1 VTSSISLRLTA
12 ILSLLKNVNFTTI
25 QKLQTILFMKNLHLL
40 TVLMIAISSI
50 AANAQYST
58 LVLNYE
64 KSCFGENEPLPA
76 RKNFVITGVANANIP
91 YVEVAIYEGEHK
103 AGDLPVYT
111 TFWKRDLNSNS
122 PKFTVP
128 INQHLREEKAYDVL
142 VKYYRVATDGEQTAL
157 KANLFKTLDAYI
169 DQSYKLSNSKI
180 DFEKNAKKTVA
191 DLNEIVKI
199 GMSQYRHRTRFTFET
214 FSDVVMMKINQIE
227 SQSLKEVSNA
237 NAANGKDAGTRVI
250 FRDKLIN
257 ELKEMLHTEVSQ
269 YLNRELY
276 IMVDDKFIEDY
287 PTEEIQNSLPVNIG
301 YGGALLNTNPEAFN
315 YAAAPYLGLS
325 FPFGK
330 EGSQSKFLQR
340 SSLSFGVLLDQSLMD
355 RDNIDYTGPIFNVP
369 VYGALG
375 YRAFRF
381 IRVNAGVTVLENV
394 STSNIQVYPFIGVSA
409 ELNLSLS
416 LAKE

>member
-1 VTSSISLRLTA
+1 MKILR
-12 ILSLLKNVNFTTI
+12 
-25 QKLQTILFMKNLHLL
+25 LL
-40 TVLMIAISSI
+40 TVLIIAAFISST
-50 AANAQYST
+50 ANAQYST

-76 RKNFVITGVANANIP
+76 RKNFVITGVANPNIP
-91 YVEVAIYEGEHK
+91 YVEVAIFEDKHK
-103 AGDLPVYT
+103 EEDAPVYA

-128 INQHLREEKAYDVL
+128 INQHLREGKSYDVL
-142 VKYYRVATDGEQTAL
+142 IKYYRVATEGEQTVL
-157 KANLFKTLDAYI
+157 KSNLYKTLDAYV

-180 DFEKNAKKTVA
+180 DFEKSSKKTVA
-191 DLNEIVKI
+191 DLNEIVTI
-199 GMSQYRHRTRFTFET
+199 GMSQYRHRTSFAFTT
-214 FSDVVMMKINQIE
+214 FSDVVTMKIDQIE
-227 SQSLKEVSNA
+227 SQSLKNISEA
-237 NAANGKDAGTRVI
+237 NAANGKDAGTRVL
-250 FRDKLIN
+250 FRDRLMK

-276 IMVDDKFIEDY
+276 IMVDDKLIDDY

-301 YGGALLNTNPEAFN
+301 YGGALLNTDFDAFN

-340 SSLSFGVLLDQSLMD
+340 SSLSFGVLLDQSLFD
-355 RDNIDYTGPIFNVP
+355 TDNVGYTGPIFNVP

-381 IRVNAGVTVLENV
+381 IRVNAGVTVLEDV
-394 STSNIQVYPFIGVSA
+394 TTSNIQVYPFVGISA

>member
-1 VTSSISLRLTA
+1 MKFLY
-12 ILSLLKNVNFTTI
+12 LLP
-25 QKLQTILFMKNLHLL
+25 ILFLL
-40 TVLMIAISSI
+40 IISSI
-50 AANAQYST
+50 EVNAQYST

-91 YVEVAIYEGEHK
+91 YVEIAIYDEKHK
-103 AGDLPVYT
+103 ADDLPVYA
-111 TFWKRDLNSNS
+111 TFWKRDMNSNS
-122 PKFTVP
+122 PKFTIP
-128 INQHLREEKAYDVL
+128 INQHLREGKAYDIL
-142 VKYYRVATDGEQTAL
+142 IKYYRVATEGERTAL
-157 KANLFKTLDAYI
+157 ISNLFQTLDAYI
-169 DQSYKLSNSKI
+169 DQSYELSNSKI

-199 GMSQYRHRTRFTFET
+199 GMSQYRHRTSFSFET
-214 FSDVVMMKINQIE
+214 FSDVVMMKIDQIE

-237 NAANGKDAGTRVI
+237 NAANGKDAETRVL
-250 FRDKLIN
+250 FRDKLMT
-257 ELKEMLHTEVSQ
+257 ELKEMLHTEVRQ

-276 IMVDDKFIEDY
+276 IMIDDKYIEDY

-301 YGGALLNTNPEAFN
+301 YGGALLNTNPDAFN
-315 YAAAPYLGLS
+315 YVAAPYLGLS

-340 SSLSFGVLLDQSLMD
+340 SSLSFGVLLDQNLMD
-355 RDNIDYTGPIFNVP
+355 RNDVAFTGPIFNVP

-394 STSNIQVYPFIGVSA
+394 STSNIQVYPFIGISA

>member
-1 VTSSISLRLTA
+1 
-12 ILSLLKNVNFTTI
+12 
-25 QKLQTILFMKNLHLL
+25 MKTLHLL
-40 TVLMIAISSI
+40 AVLTIVAFANIS
-50 AANAQYST
+50 ANAQYST

-91 YVEVAIYEGEHK
+91 YVEVAIYDEKHK
-103 AGDLPVYT
+103 ADDLPVYA

-128 INQHLREEKAYDVL
+128 INQHLREGKAYDVL
-142 VKYYRVATDGEQTAL
+142 IKYYRVATEGEQAAL
-157 KANLFKTLDAYI
+157 KGNLFKTLDAYV

-180 DFEKNAKKTVA
+180 DFEKSARKIVA
-191 DLNEIVKI
+191 DLNEIVKT
-199 GMSQYRHRTRFTFET
+199 GMSQYRHRTSFSFET
-214 FSDVVMMKINQIE
+214 FSDVVMMKIDQIE

-250 FRDKLIN
+250 FRDRLIK

-276 IMVDDKFIEDY
+276 IMVDDKFIDDY
-287 PTEEIQNSLPVNIG
+287 PTEEVQNYLPVNIG
-301 YGGALLNTNPEAFN
+301 YGGALLNTDSDAFN

-325 FPFGK
+325 VPFGK

-355 RDNIDYTGPIFNVP
+355 RNDIGYTGPIFNVP

-394 STSNIQVYPFIGVSA
+394 STSNIQVYPFIGISA

>member
-1 VTSSISLRLTA
+1 
-12 ILSLLKNVNFTTI
+12 
-25 QKLQTILFMKNLHLL
+25 MKTLHLL
-40 TVLMIAISSI
+40 TVLTIVIFASFS
-50 AANAQYST
+50 ANAQYST

-91 YVEVAIYEGEHK
+91 YVEVAIYDEKHK
-103 AGDLPVYT
+103 ADDLPVYA

-128 INQHLREEKAYDVL
+128 INQHLREGKAYDVL
-142 VKYYRVATDGEQTAL
+142 VKYYRVATEGEETAL
-157 KANLFKTLDAYI
+157 KNNLFKTLDAYV

-180 DFEKNAKKTVA
+180 DFAKSAKKTVA
-191 DLNEIVKI
+191 DLNEIVTI
-199 GMSQYRHRTRFTFET
+199 GMSQYRHRTSFAFET
-214 FSDVVMMKINQIE
+214 FSDVVKMKIDQIE
-227 SQSLKEVSNA
+227 SQSLKTVSEA

-250 FRDKLIN
+250 FRDRLIN

-276 IMVDDKFIEDY
+276 IMVDDKLIEDY
-287 PTEEIQNSLPVNIG
+287 PTEKIQNSLPVNIG
-301 YGGALLNTNPEAFN
+301 YGGALFNTDFDAFN

-330 EGSQSKFLQR
+330 EGSQSKLLQR
-340 SSLSFGVLLDQSLMD
+340 SSLSFGVLLDQSIMD
-355 RDNIDYTGPIFNVP
+355 RNDVGYTGPIFNVP

-394 STSNIQVYPFIGVSA
+394 STSNIQVYPFIGISA